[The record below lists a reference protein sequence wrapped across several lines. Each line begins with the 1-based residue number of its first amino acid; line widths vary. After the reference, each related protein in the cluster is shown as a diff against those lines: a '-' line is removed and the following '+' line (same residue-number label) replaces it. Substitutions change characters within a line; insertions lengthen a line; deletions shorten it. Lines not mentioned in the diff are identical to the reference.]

1 MRLVR
6 LALLACLVTALASCV
21 GPTRTADAMHTQVA
35 RSAGAAGSDLETIRL
50 VTQAQLDGKSWWSRL
65 ASQPILMLADLRH
78 AFLKELRES
87 AGRLV
92 PAPVNVTLFG
102 SFARGD
108 DDARSDVDMVLVR
121 PSTVD
126 EDDWTWAD
134 SIARWETYVRRISG
148 NAPNIIEV
156 GEREVLKLIKSRQ
169 PLWQA
174 IGRQGIALQ
183 GRPLAD
189 IGSAALA

>member
-1 MRLVR
+1 VVVKLV
-6 LALLACLVTALASCV
+6 
-21 GPTRTADAMHTQVA
+21 PEH
-35 RSAGAAGSDLETIRL
+35 
-50 VTQAQLDGKSWWSRL
+50 L

-78 AFLKELRES
+78 AFLKELHES
-87 AGRLV
+87 AGRLD
-92 PAPVNVTLFG
+92 PAPVNITLFG

-126 EDDWTWAD
+126 EDDWIWAE

-148 NAPNIIEV
+148 NAANIIEV
-156 GEREVLKLIKSRQ
+156 GEREVPMLIKSRQ

-174 IGRQGIALQ
+174 IGREGIVLQ
-183 GRPLAD
+183 GKSLAV